1 LEEEDIFLEKSM
13 FGDDKNLLIQ
23 LNNQLDFFA
32 KYNVI
37 LELYRSKNKED
48 QRKVGLKIV
57 SLRKYWKN
65 FKEVKKFILGF
76 YKDNFI

>member
-1 LEEEDIFLEKSM
+1 M